1 MKRTVI
7 VFAVTWAA
15 LLLMGLPLAGLN
27 AQSAD
32 EDSAAPP
39 ARAEGDQRERE
50 AEADPPPGASSGDQF
65 TPTERLRHDQ
75 EVDFPVDI

>member
-1 MKRTVI
+1 MKRTIIPCAALV
-7 VFAVTWAA
+7 AA
-15 LLLMGLPLAGLN
+15 LLLMGLQPAGLQ

-39 ARAEGDQRERE
+39 ARAEADERDAE
-50 AEADPPPGASSGDQF
+50 AEPPPPASGDQF

>member
-7 VFAVTWAA
+7 PFAALVAA

-39 ARAEGDQRERE
+39 ARAEADERD
-50 AEADPPPGASSGDQF
+50 AESEPPPTASGDQF